1 MKKYKEFLITAEP
14 FNPELLSSIL
24 WELDITGI
32 NEDVNCLR
40 VFADIE
46 SNLKTEMINLQ
57 LAKLQS
63 ENLLRDFR
71 VEESILE
78 EKNWNEEWEKSLN
91 VIQVSDRVVI
101 KPSSRNYDKKDNE
114 IVITIDPK
122 MSFGTGEHQ
131 TTKLVV
137 RLLEIYV
144 KKGMKVL
151 DAGTGTGILS
161 IAAVKLGA
169 AGAIA
174 FDIDEWCY
182 ENAKE
187 NTALNSVSGDI
198 DIRIGDIGI
207 VPEKDFD
214 LILANIQKNILLE
227 LSGEFSGKL
236 KQNGI
241 ILLSGLLWDDEEDI
255 RNEFSSKGFSHV
267 ETIRMDDWIA
277 LSLIKS

>member
-137 RLLEIYV
+137 RLLEKYV